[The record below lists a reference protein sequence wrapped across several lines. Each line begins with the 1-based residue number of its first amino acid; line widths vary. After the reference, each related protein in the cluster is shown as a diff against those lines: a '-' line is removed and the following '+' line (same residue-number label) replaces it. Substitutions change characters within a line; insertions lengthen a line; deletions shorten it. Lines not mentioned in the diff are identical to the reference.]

1 MTLGGWAP
9 SGVGFV
15 IGKPLGEAGN
25 AQDRTTERSHEGSTL
40 ALGCAEHPRL
50 ETRVNTTDTK
60 KRIARARRHAER
72 LGRAAIRGAGSRT
85 DVARALGRSRSTV
98 SHDATTRSHP
108 ELAKALEIAVLLNG
122 GRGTSARALAEAM
135 AEAVELSDIV
145 TAEDATLITR
155 GRYLL
160 DREDLLEA
168 NENRAAKSGVGYA
181 EALRAEA
188 SAQFELA
195 QILDELEYRKI
206 DLLALH
212 RQRAVRA

>member
-1 MTLGGWAP
+1 MTHDCSALMGSIVSIGQHLGGDDVARRT
-9 SGVGFV
+9 VHA
-15 IGKPLGEAGN
+15 GEAN
-25 AQDRTTERSHEGSTL
+25 REAHRALDVRRT
-40 ALGCAEHPRL
+40 PRL
-50 ETRVNTTDTK
+50 ETNMENTK
-60 KRIARARRHAER
+60 KRMARAQRHAER
-72 LGRAAIRGAGSRT
+72 LGRAAVRDAGSRT

-98 SHDATTRSHP
+98 SHEATTRSHP
-108 ELAKALEIAVLLNG
+108 ELKRALEIAVLLNG
-122 GRGTSARALAEAM
+122 GRGTSARPLAEAM

-155 GRYLL
+155 GCYLL

-168 NENRAAKSGVGYA
+168 DENRAAKTGVGYA

-195 QILDELEYRKI
+195 QIIDELAYRKI